1 MFTSDLVTDATPANP
16 NDVSPS
22 PVLPDNDIRESTDLL
37 DRDFQRRNDAW
48 ANFPPDVTP
57 SDIRRSI
64 LNSRKITS
72 GDTPTCVC
80 AVCGMFASS
89 SEKVS
94 VPENCELLQRLDGR
108 LDSCGLVDGMCNLC
122 SSCYAVLGKGKIPRF
137 SPNNMVNIHFC
148 SDYPDVLRDLTIVEE
163 SLIALSH
170 PILVIMKLRPG
181 PALAGASYQALR
193 GHAIVVPQDPSPLFD
208 ILPSPS
214 LRLQEHIRVFWFG
227 KDPPDQASLK
237 PYLRVRRAVV
247 QRALEYLVATND
259 LYKRMRVRINHV
271 ALSEWDD
278 EFVPQSLVDA
288 VIHVPESDSH
298 EREGYT
304 MDLQDGNYENDFQA
318 AVDLAADTT
327 TTVADDNHVT
337 PLTSS
342 VLTDVN
348 NKRAD
353 VQRLIIDRLSAFLF
367 QDGNPS
373 ESTLDPDT
381 DDTSHNGHEPE
392 TSPDGNPSLHET
404 DSPSFASQRTA
415 ILYRHL
421 GRLKPLNHWEDP
433 TFFTAAFPTLFPS
446 GFGGHLEKR
455 EVNVSLPA
463 FARWCLLH
471 HSRR

>member
-1 MFTSDLVTDATPANP
+1 
-16 NDVSPS
+16 
-22 PVLPDNDIRESTDLL
+22 
-37 DRDFQRRNDAW
+37 
-48 ANFPPDVTP
+48 
-57 SDIRRSI
+57 
-64 LNSRKITS
+64 
-72 GDTPTCVC
+72 
-80 AVCGMFASS
+80 
-89 SEKVS
+89 
-94 VPENCELLQRLDGR
+94 
-108 LDSCGLVDGMCNLC
+108 
-122 SSCYAVLGKGKIPRF
+122 
-137 SPNNMVNIHFC
+137 
-148 SDYPDVLRDLTIVEE
+148 
-163 SLIALSH
+163 
-170 PILVIMKLRPG
+170 
-181 PALAGASYQALR
+181 
-193 GHAIVVPQDPSPLFD
+193 
-208 ILPSPS
+208 
-214 LRLQEHIRVFWFG
+214 
-227 KDPPDQASLK
+227 
-237 PYLRVRRAVV
+237 
-247 QRALEYLVATND
+247 
-259 LYKRMRVRINHV
+259 MRVRINHV